1 MPGTDNLSP
10 VATICLMFPDNPVIS
25 EPAALPAADKAHTGG
40 WNRPVEAVFSRYC
53 DWLAA
58 LVVALGFGLRAWLA
72 HATFFNID
80 EAWHYSIANQDS
92 LPHLYQ
98 ASLTLYHPP
107 LLVFVLYYWRMLGT
121 SDLMLR
127 LPCVIAG
134 TVFCWFYFKWM
145 TGILG
150 RTVAWIGLLLVTFL
164 PTMIGMSADLRQYP
178 LMLMFSAASAYFLE
192 RAFARNSAGMML
204 LSSGCLLLAMLSH
217 YSAFLF
223 AASIGVY
230 AILRMLMQRVS
241 PRVIV
246 AWSAGQVMGL
256 ALARFLYVT
265 QIARLRV
272 IYVGAEP
279 FHRFADW
286 YAPMFYYHP
295 ERDQLLPFLFRGTF
309 GIFRFIFGWVV
320 IGHLATLLFIAGVVL
335 LLRRKLP
342 TDAGLP
348 PYLTGILLLVPFV
361 LSWVAV
367 AAGLYPYGRTRH
379 CIFLAIFGIAGV
391 SVALAAIAKQRIG
404 PAVAITVG
412 VIVLCHV
419 FGTQPW
425 HDMLALAER
434 RHAHMDHALEF
445 LRAAVSPEDVIYLN
459 NGTELQLAHYLCDQK
474 PVVFDRSVEGFESS
488 QCRGLRMI
496 SSFPN
501 DDAVTLETFPS
512 KWREMASAYGLKPG
526 AKVWVVQ
533 GGWTRDFS
541 AQLRARFP
549 GYSGLEAHSFG
560 HYLEIFNVTVGEAV
574 PSNVERP

>member
-1 MPGTDNLSP
+1 
-10 VATICLMFPDNPVIS
+10 MFPGNPVIS
-25 EPAALPAADKAHTGG
+25 EPTALPATDKAGSDSWLHL
-40 WNRPVEAVFSRYC
+40 EAIFNEHS

-58 LVVALGFGLRAWLA
+58 LVVAFGFCWRAWLA

-92 LPHLYQ
+92 LLHAYQ
-98 ASLTLYHPP
+98 ANLTLYHPP
-107 LLVFVLYYWRMLGT
+107 LLVFVLYYWRLLGT

-134 TVFCWFYFKWM
+134 TVFCWFYYKWL
-145 TGILG
+145 TSILG

-164 PTMIGMSADLRQYP
+164 PTMIAMSADLRQYP
-178 LMLMFSAASAYFLE
+178 LMLMFSAAAAYFLE
-192 RAFARNSAGMML
+192 RAFARDSAGVML
-204 LSSGCLLLAMLSH
+204 LSSGCMLLGMLSH

-223 AASIGVY
+223 AASLGVY
-230 AILRMLMQRVS
+230 AILRMLAQRVS
-241 PRVIV
+241 PGVIAV
-246 AWSAGQVMGL
+246 WSAGQATGV
-256 ALARFLYVT
+256 ALAGFLYIT
-265 QIARLRV
+265 QIASLRA

-295 ERDQLLPFLFRGTF
+295 ERDHLLLFLFRGTF

-320 IGHLATLLFIAGVVL
+320 IGHLATLLFIAGVIL
-335 LLRRKLP
+335 LLRRKSP
-342 TDAGLP
+342 PGAGVP
-348 PYLTGILLLVPFV
+348 PYLTGILLLAPFV

-391 SVALAAIAKQRIG
+391 SVALSAIAKQRIA
-404 PAVAITVG
+404 PALAITLGIV
-412 VIVLCHV
+412 VLCQV
-419 FGTQPW
+419 FGTPPW
-425 HDMLALAER
+425 HDMLPLAER
-434 RHAHMDHALEF
+434 RHEHMDHALEF
-445 LRAAVSPEDVIYLN
+445 LRGSVSPEDVIYLN
-459 NGTELQLAHYLCDQK
+459 NGTRLQLAHYLCDQK
-474 PVVFDRSVEGFESS
+474 PVAFDRSVAGFESS
-488 QCRGLRMI
+488 QCHGLRMI

-512 KWREMASAYGLKPG
+512 KWQEMACAYDLEPG

-549 GYSGLEAHSFG
+549 EYSGLETNSFG
-560 HYLEIFNVTVGEAV
+560 HYLEIFHVTVGESD
-574 PSNVERP
+574 PGRGQKP